1 MITLRKCLETVEAVR
16 DICYN
21 GLILPKGFTGRIL
34 SISKDSEPTITLG
47 TTGLTYKG
55 LDPRDFAPTGEHGL
69 VKFLSTKHIS
79 LTR

>member
-1 MITLRKCLETVEAVR
+1 MITLLKCLETVVAIR
-16 DICYN
+16 DVCHD
-21 GLILPKGFTGRIL
+21 GVILPKGFTGRVL
-34 SISKDSEPTITLG
+34 SISKGSEPTMTLG
-47 TTGLTYKG
+47 TTGLTYRG